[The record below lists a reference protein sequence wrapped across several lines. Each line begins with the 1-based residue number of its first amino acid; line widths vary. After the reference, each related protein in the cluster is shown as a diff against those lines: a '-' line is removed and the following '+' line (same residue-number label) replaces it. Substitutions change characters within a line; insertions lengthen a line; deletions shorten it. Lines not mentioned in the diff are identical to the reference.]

1 MKFIIKSNLKKIL
14 FRKLIQLFLVYFYKG
29 VCRIL
34 EFTAPL
40 DGNALINHV
49 FKTIYLQRQDA
60 CRVAC
65 YLDNNCLSYNFGR
78 HDLDGDFVC
87 QLSDSD
93 QMQHP
98 GDLKKK

>member
-1 MKFIIKSNLKKIL
+1 MAC
-14 FRKLIQLFLVYFYKG
+14 FYEG

-34 EFTAPL
+34 EFTAPQ
-40 DGNALINHV
+40 DGDALINHV
-49 FKTIYLQRQDA
+49 FKTIHLHGQDA

-78 HDLDGDFVC
+78 HDPDGDFVC

-93 QMQHP
+93 HMQHP
-98 GDLKKK
+98 GDLKKSRGFIYTGTKVH